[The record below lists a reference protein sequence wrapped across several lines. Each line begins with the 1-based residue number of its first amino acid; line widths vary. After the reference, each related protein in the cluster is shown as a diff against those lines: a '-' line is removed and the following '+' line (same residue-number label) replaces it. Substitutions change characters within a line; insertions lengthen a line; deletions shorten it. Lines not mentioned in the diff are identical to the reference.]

1 MSFWRTPLQTLW
13 SAPKRLK
20 HSQKQPG
27 LVIFGLFLSIFFTQ
41 TAHSAEENTPLQSP
55 ESLYQL
61 VLEHLKQKTD
71 QQLFNVKIEIQTL
84 SKHLRFQQCTTTP
97 DLLDKNPT
105 DIAGRNTF
113 KVSCEN
119 PDWSIYMT
127 AKVEGDLPVIM
138 STQGILKSA
147 VIKKDDIATVL
158 VPYQKVKR
166 GAFTQLQKV
175 LGYRAKKNISPNTI
189 ITLKDVLPPYWVFK
203 DKPVNLVTHIGDINI
218 ETKGVAL
225 SDAVEQEQVTVKNL
239 SSQKRVKGIV
249 IAPNTVWIP

>member
-13 SAPKRLK
+13 STPKRLK
-20 HSQKQPG
+20 HAQKQPG
-27 LVIFGLFLSIFFTQ
+27 LVSFGLVLGLFFTLS
-41 TAHSAEENTPLQSP
+41 AHSAYENAAFQSP

-61 VLEHLKQKTD
+61 VLDYLKQKTD
-71 QQLFNVKIEIQTL
+71 QQLFNVKIEIQPL
-84 SKHLRFQQCTTTP
+84 SKHLKFQQCTNTP

-105 DIAGRNTF
+105 DLAGRNTF

-119 PDWSIYMT
+119 PSWSIYMT
-127 AKVEGDLPVIM
+127 AKVEGDLPVIK

-147 VIKKDDIATVL
+147 VIKEDDIAKVL

-166 GAFTQLQKV
+166 GSFTQFQSV
-175 LGYRAKKNISPNTI
+175 LGFRAKKNISPNTI
-189 ITLKDVLPPYWVFK
+189 ITLKDVQPPYWVFK
-203 DKPVNLVTHIGDINI
+203 DKPVNLITHIGDISI

-239 SSQKRVKGIV
+239 SSQKQVKGIV